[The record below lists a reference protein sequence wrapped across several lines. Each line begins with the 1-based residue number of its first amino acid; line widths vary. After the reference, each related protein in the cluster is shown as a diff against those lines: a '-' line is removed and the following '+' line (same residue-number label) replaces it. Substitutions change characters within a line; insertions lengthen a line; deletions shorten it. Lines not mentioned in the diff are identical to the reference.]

1 MTHIC
6 KQGVV
11 LAAGMG
17 TRLGNYDHP
26 KSLFKFNNKTL
37 LERNIE
43 ALFDAGI
50 QEVIVVGGYK
60 IEMLE
65 PIINKYKNIQLIHNL
80 FYKQYQ
86 TMQSLGLVEELIDT
100 CFIQTEADFVGEPRG
115 LKSLLNSSSNSIVC
129 SEQRA
134 TGSVTVPTF
143 NMGRLDGFSRSLKDT
158 LMYTE
163 PFNYVGPSHFTKD
176 MLIAMKRHNEIN
188 DNSLLYEEAL
198 AEAVNKDGF
207 DLSFVYVNN
216 FDYWDLNRQKDFEHI
231 SKLINRLDGVNF

>member
-1 MTHIC
+1 MAHLC
-6 KQGVV
+6 KQGVI

-17 TRLGNYDHP
+17 KRLGEYDHP

-50 QEVIVVGGYK
+50 KEVIVVGGYK

-65 PIINKYKNIQLIHNL
+65 PIINKYKNVTLIHNI

-86 TMQSLGLVEELIDT
+86 TMQSLGLVEDFIEQ
-100 CFIQTEADFVGEPRG
+100 CFVQTEADFVGEPRG
-115 LKSLLNSSSNSIVC
+115 LKSLLNNSGNSIIC

-134 TGSVTVPTF
+134 TDSVTVPTF
-143 NMGRLDGFSRSLKDT
+143 TMGKLDGFSRSLRDT
-158 LMYTE
+158 VMHSE
-163 PFNYVGPSHFTKD
+163 PFNYVGPSHFTKN
-176 MLIAMKRHNEIN
+176 MLSCMKKHNEN
-188 DNSLLYEEAL
+188 NNQEMLYEEAL

-207 DLSFVYVNN
+207 DLSFIYVND
-216 FDYWDLNRQKDFEHI
+216 FKYWDLNRQRDFRHVRD
-231 SKLINRLDGVNF
+231 LINMLDGANS